1 MSIKIKVH
9 SVDKNSNSA
18 VITIL
23 DGDRYVI
30 DKKNIF
36 NVWINSDGSANTAYL
51 TLCAKYITFRDRL
64 EKIDEAEDDLL

>member
-18 VITIL
+18 IITIL
-23 DGDRYVI
+23 DGDHFVV

-36 NVWINSDGSANTAYL
+36 NVWLNSDGSANTTYL

-64 EKIDEAEDDLL
+64 ERIDEAEDDLL